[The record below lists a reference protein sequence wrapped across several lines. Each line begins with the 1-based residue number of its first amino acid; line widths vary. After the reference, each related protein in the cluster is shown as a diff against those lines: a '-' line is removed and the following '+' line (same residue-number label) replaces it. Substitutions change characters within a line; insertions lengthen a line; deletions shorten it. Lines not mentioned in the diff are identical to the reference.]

1 MTRDEILEK
10 LFGVKS
16 ASFNPVKD
24 GGFEKIVEIVEH
36 LEDMD
41 DISPLFAAIDEAY
54 VHCLLPRQ

>member
-41 DISPLFAAIDEAY
+41 DIIPLFAAIDEAY
-54 VHCLLPRQ
+54 VH